1 MGRYEFLSHVADIRL
16 RVEAPDKAEAFAAA
30 MEGMSQLLKHGFC
43 HEGILPA
50 VTHQV
55 NLKAPDITCLL
66 IDFLSEVLSLS
77 HIHHAVFCNAQFH
90 SLTDQELSA
99 TVSGNPVS
107 DFDTDIKAVTY
118 HEANLHRNKDGQWE
132 TIIIFDI

>member
-1 MGRYEFLSHVADIRL
+1 MQRYEFLSHVADIRL
-16 RVEAPDKAEAFAAA
+16 RVEAPGKADAFATA

-43 HEGILPA
+43 HEGLVPA

-77 HIHHAVFCNAQFH
+77 HIQQVIFCKAEFQ
-90 SLTDQELSA
+90 SLTDKELRA
-99 TVSGNPVS
+99 TVSGSPVP

-118 HEANLHRNKDGQWE
+118 HEANLHRNKGGQWE

>member
-16 RVEAPDKAEAFAAA
+16 RVEAPDKGEAFAAA
-30 MEGMSQLLKHGFC
+30 MEGMSQLLKHGLC
-43 HEGILPA
+43 QEEPLPA
-50 VTHQV
+50 VTLQM

-90 SLTDQELSA
+90 MLTDKELSA
-99 TVSGNPVS
+99 TVSGSPVP
-107 DFDTDIKAVTY
+107 DFETDIKAVTY